1 MSSHR
6 VPCYYNLQWSHHIY
20 NINYQ
25 SNWKHNHTLTREVE
39 NISSI

>member
-20 NINYQ
+20 INYQ